1 MKGKLKSGFTF
12 EVDDKALDNMELI
25 DAMAEA
31 EDDNPQR
38 FSKAVLLLLG
48 KDQRNKLYNHLRTDD
63 GRVPIESVSNAFVEI
78 FTALGEQ
85 AKNS

>member
-1 MKGKLKSGFTF
+1 MKGTTKSGFTY
-12 EVDDKALDNMELI
+12 EINDEALDNMELI

-31 EDDNPQR
+31 EEDNPQR

-48 KDQRNKLYNHLRTDD
+48 KKQRNELYDHLRAED
-63 GRVPIESVSNAFVEI
+63 GRVPIEAVSDAFVEI

-85 AKNS
+85 GKNS